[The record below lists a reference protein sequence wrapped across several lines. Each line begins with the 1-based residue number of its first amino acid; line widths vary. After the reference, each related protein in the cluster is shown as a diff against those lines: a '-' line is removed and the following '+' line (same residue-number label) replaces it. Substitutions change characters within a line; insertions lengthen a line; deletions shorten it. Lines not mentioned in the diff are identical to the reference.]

1 MFASLSRDSR
11 GCCGCSGGRWFS
23 GYWFGSRDAYRRDAL
38 AWMLWVGGIGCG
50 AGDVNAVD
58 GDDVRRFVGL

>member
-1 MFASLSRDSR
+1 MLWLQW
-11 GCCGCSGGRWFS
+11 GCWFS
-23 GYWFGSRDAYRRDAL
+23 SCDAYRRDAL

-50 AGDVNAVD
+50 AGDVNAAD